1 MNHKLKKPLNN
12 PEVIDTQGTLFAFF
26 TSSLIGGIYSAIMS
40 PIGIFGADVPTGVNT
55 WSENTATAWA
65 VPGRDRFGQGGLQ
78 LAGTFFSIGIGALS
92 AIAVGLLSFLTTSL
106 SAEEAFNDGAF
117 AELTD
122 EAEDDRKI

>member
-1 MNHKLKKPLNN
+1 
-12 PEVIDTQGTLFAFF
+12 
-26 TSSLIGGIYSAIMS
+26 MS
-40 PIGIFGADVPTGVNT
+40 PIGIFGVDVPTGVNT
-55 WSENTATAWA
+55 WSEDTTTAWNI
-65 VPGRDRFGQGGLQ
+65 VGRDRFGQGGLQ

-122 EAEDDRKI
+122 EGEEKQQI